1 MSIVKMSSLAMFS
14 MCLISAG
21 AAAAPTYTNDIK
33 PILDSKCVSC
43 HGEFADYAGA
53 SGSAAAIKERVTSGD
68 MPQGGSLTAE
78 EISLISQWVDA
89 GAPQ

>member
-21 AAAAPTYTNDIK
+21 ASAAPTYTNDIK

-43 HGEFADYAGA
+43 HGELADYTGA
-53 SGSAAAIKERVTSGD
+53 SGSAAAIKEEVTSGN
-68 MPQGGSLTAE
+68 MPPGDSLSAE
-78 EISLISQWVDA
+78 QISLISQWVDA
-89 GAPQ
+89 GSPQ